1 MMLATLLSHVSLAA
15 SSAASTSSAALAS
28 FALLGAMSPMI
39 GTIVWLVALIV
50 LVFIAGALSGKA
62 PQWLRGST
70 YLLMVVAFFALCFY
84 GGKLLAP
91 LLPEH
96 IWQNIIAFAILAI
109 LSYGLFKVFKHPF
122 WGRRVR
128 SIFRRPFVLISI
140 LLTVFFAGTALI
152 DSISWIDN
160 HDDDGSKQIALQA
173 QQPRSI
179 LDRVFSAAV
188 GVPEWEFREKSHSA
202 PLADTQ
208 FQKDEVELKF
218 KHLLGTTIDG
228 RDTTYQ
234 VLKGC
239 KPAVIV
245 GTLPLII
252 SIPLALLLGVMGGYF
267 GGKIDDFVVY
277 LYSTLASIPSLL
289 LLFAI
294 IMALG
299 NGIFQVCIGLGVA
312 GWVGL
317 CRLSRGETLK
327 LRELEYVQAAKCLG
341 TSNAKIIMRH
351 IIPNLMHIVII
362 TAILAF
368 TGLVLSEAV
377 LSYLGIGLDNSWG
390 GLINNSRNEIARQ
403 PAIWWNLVFASTALF
418 LLVLAVNVI
427 GDALRD
433 ALDPRISVGD

>member
-1 MMLATLLSHVSLAA
+1 MISTLPLLAA
-15 SSAASTSSAALAS
+15 ETVTSPLTLWRS
-28 FALLGAMSPMI
+28 FALIAL
-39 GTIVWLVALIV
+39 LVLF
-50 LVFIAGALSGKA
+50 LLERFLSNRSADSGEGFSFE
-62 PQWLRGST
+62 WLRPT
-70 YLLMVVAFFALCFY
+70 FLVLLGLLVLNALTQDSRR
-84 GGKLLAP
+84 AWP
-91 LLPEH
+91 MLPPH
-96 IWQNIIAFAILAI
+96 IWQNIIAFLVLA
-109 LSYGLFKVFKHPF
+109 LFGYGLSKVFLHPF

-160 HDDDGSKQIALQA
+160 HDPDGEKQIALQA

-179 LDRVFSAAV
+179 LDRLFSAAV

-208 FQKDEVELKF
+208 FQKEEVTLKH

-228 RDTTYQ
+228 RDTFYQ

-252 SIPLALLLGVMGGYF
+252 SIPLALLFGVMGGYF
-267 GGKIDDFVVY
+267 GGRIDDFVVY
-277 LYSTLASIPSLL
+277 IYSTLASIPSLL

-299 NGIFQVCIGLGVA
+299 NGIFQVCVGLGVA

-341 TSNAKIIMRH
+341 TSNAKIILRH